1 MITQSS
7 FNSSAATDSRE
18 TTVRTLV
25 IGLILLLAVLHHDWW
40 WWEAKEPLVFGF
52 MPIGLAWHAGI
63 SLAAGLVGLMAV
75 SFCWPNHLDEEDGGA
90 EPASIEDNPGEA
102 VQVSAE
108 EDAPA
113 ATDTEK
119 EEAS

>member
-7 FNSSAATDSRE
+7 FNSSAATDSRK
-18 TTVRTLV
+18 TTVRILV
-25 IGLILLLAVLHHDWW
+25 ISLILLLAILHQDWW

-75 SFCWPNHLDEEDGGA
+75 RFCWPDHLDDE
-90 EPASIEDNPGEA
+90 
-102 VQVSAE
+102 VAE
-108 EDAPA
+108 EEA
-113 ATDTEK
+113 AVAETGK

>member
-7 FNSSAATDSRE
+7 FNLSAATGSRQ
-18 TTVRTLV
+18 TTLRILV
-25 IGLILLLAVLHHDWW
+25 ICLILLLAVLHHDLW

-63 SLAAGLVGLMAV
+63 SLAAGLVGLVAV
-75 SFCWPNHLDEEDGGA
+75 KFCWPDHLDDEVA
-90 EPASIEDNPGEA
+90 EEA
-102 VQVSAE
+102 VAE
-108 EDAPA
+108 
-113 ATDTEK
+113 TGK

>member
-18 TTVRTLV
+18 TTVRILV
-25 IGLILLLAVLHHDWW
+25 ICLILLLAILHQDWW

-63 SLAAGLVGLMAV
+63 SLAAGLVGLLAGKV
-75 SFCWPNHLDEEDGGA
+75 GWPDHVDDE
-90 EPASIEDNPGEA
+90 
-102 VQVSAE
+102 VAE
-108 EDAPA
+108 EGVA
-113 ATDTEK
+113 ESGK
-119 EEAS
+119 EEGS

>member
-18 TTVRTLV
+18 TTVRILV
-25 IGLILLLAVLHHDWW
+25 ICLILLLAILHQDWW

-63 SLAAGLVGLMAV
+63 SLAAGLVGLVAV
-75 SFCWPNHLDEEDGGA
+75 KFCWPDHLDDEVA
-90 EPASIEDNPGEA
+90 EEA
-102 VQVSAE
+102 VAE
-108 EDAPA
+108 
-113 ATDTEK
+113 TEK
-119 EEAS
+119 EEGS

>member
-7 FNSSAATDSRE
+7 FNSSTATDSRK
-18 TTVRTLV
+18 TTVRILV
-25 IGLILLLAVLHHDWW
+25 ISLILLLAILHQDWW

-75 SFCWPNHLDEEDGGA
+75 RFCWPDHLDDEVA
-90 EPASIEDNPGEA
+90 EEA
-102 VQVSAE
+102 VAE
-108 EDAPA
+108 
-113 ATDTEK
+113 TGK